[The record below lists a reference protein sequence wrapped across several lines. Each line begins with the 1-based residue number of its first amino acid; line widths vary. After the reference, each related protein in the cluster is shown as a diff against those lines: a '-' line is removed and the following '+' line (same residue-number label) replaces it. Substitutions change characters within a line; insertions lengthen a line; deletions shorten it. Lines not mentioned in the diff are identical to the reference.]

1 MDVDYD
7 PFEGWEIRGAPRFV
21 LSRGDTVY
29 ADGQVVSEPGH
40 GRFVKRS
47 LFA

>member
-1 MDVDYD
+1 
-7 PFEGWEIRGAPRFV
+7 V

-29 ADGQVVSEPGH
+29 ADGKVVSEPGH

-47 LFA
+47 IFEPAVAS

>member
-1 MDVDYD
+1 
-7 PFEGWEIRGAPRFV
+7 V

-29 ADGQVVSEPGH
+29 ADGKVVSEPGH

-47 LFA
+47 LFEPAAPS